1 MFHGGRVSNSPR
13 VNLPA
18 RNGWA
23 DGGQYVDAGTGANG
37 RADNIPAQLSENEY
51 IIDAETVALL
61 GDGNPDKGAAM
72 LDEMRRNI
80 RQHKGQ
86 ALVQGEISENALPP
100 LEYCDGGQTPGAM
113 MLAGGGR
120 ASKLARAIATYRIPL
135 IRTVEDHIP
144 RWTEPEFMREDAF
157 EAAASKP
164 FSRKELVLNI
174 KELLEEAGLDPKLSR
189 RIKATGA
196 PNFLEF
202 DSGNI
207 SHAGAH
213 HEVDV
218 EGPEDIINKLKAML
232 EGTDEDPQMA
242 LGLGAPLKK
251 AEGGRVGAMKALM
264 QRITGGYRDAAPT
277 PAVDNNIDDLMAEA
291 DRYLQ
296 ELRRKP
302 RRQRTPD
309 EQRDLQQWGYGDEE

>member
-1 MFHGGRVSNSPR
+1 
-13 VNLPA
+13 
-18 RNGWA
+18 
-23 DGGQYVDAGTGANG
+23 VDAGTGANG

-86 ALVQGEISENALPP
+86 SLVRGDISEDALPP
-100 LEYCDGGQTPGAM
+100 LEYCDGGQTPGGYVDGY
-113 MLAGGGR
+113 AGGGR

-144 RWTEPEFMREDAF
+144 RWSEPEFMREDAF
-157 EAAASKP
+157 DAAASKP

-174 KELLEEAGLDPKLSR
+174 KGLLEEAGLDPKLSR
-189 RIKATGA
+189 RIKATGV
-196 PNFLEF
+196 PDFLEF
-202 DSGNI
+202 DSGNL

-213 HEVDV
+213 HEVEV

-232 EGTDEDPQMA
+232 EGVDEDPQMA

-264 QRITGGYRDAAPT
+264 QRITGGYRDAAPA
-277 PAVDNNIDDLMAEA
+277 PAVDLNIDDLMVEA
-291 DRYLQ
+291 DQYLQ
-296 ELRRKP
+296 GLRRKP
-302 RRQRTPD
+302 RKQRTPE
-309 EQRDLQQWGYGDEE
+309 EQRELQQWGYGDEE